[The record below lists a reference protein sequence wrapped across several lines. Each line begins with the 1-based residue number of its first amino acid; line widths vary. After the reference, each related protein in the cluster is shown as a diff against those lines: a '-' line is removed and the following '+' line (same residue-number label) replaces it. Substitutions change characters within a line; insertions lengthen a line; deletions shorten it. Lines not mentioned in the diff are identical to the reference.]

1 MREHLQKRGI
11 ILTAIGTLLLLLGIL
26 TGTTQTTTNTE
37 NIYNDSH
44 TYPTL
49 DSHEY
54 TTTTNLQPGAYE
66 LQYTFKSTE
75 PINQFYIIILDP
87 DGYEIK
93 STYGPPTTYHPP
105 MTLTFQTQK
114 TGQHTL
120 KLGGIWT
127 TTEINLNKLTQT
139 TRIVY
144 PYEITIYIGITLFAT
159 GVPLSLIG
167 ASIKEKHKPQWYD

>member
-1 MREHLQKRGI
+1 MRKQLLKRGL
-11 ILTAIGTLLLLLGIL
+11 ILTTVGTLLLLVGTL
-26 TGTTQTTTNTE
+26 TGTIQTITNTE

-44 TYPTL
+44 PYPTL
-49 DSHEY
+49 DNHQY
-54 TTTTNLQPGAYE
+54 ATTTNLQPGTYQ
-66 LQYTFKSTE
+66 LLYTLTSTQ
-75 PINQFYIIILDP
+75 PINQFYIIVLDP
-87 DGYEIK
+87 DGYETE
-93 STYGPPTTYHPP
+93 STYGPPATYRPP
-105 MTLTFQTQK
+105 MALTFQTQK

-139 TRIVY
+139 TRSVY